1 MNLKAKTK
9 EEKAIL
15 YKKIIMIISTL
26 FTIAGFLLLGLNMV
40 HHSKNW
46 FPILL
51 CFAISVIGN
60 QLRSIF

>member
-15 YKKIIMIISTL
+15 YKKITMIVSTL
-26 FTIAGFLLLGLNMV
+26 FTMAGFLLLGLNMI

-51 CFAISVIGN
+51 CFAISVIGS
-60 QLRSIF
+60 QLRTIF